1 MKRTPHARANGHR
14 RRQLVARVMVEEDHC
29 IICGELVDKT
39 LRTLARSPWTQ
50 EEGQFAATV
59 GGIIM
64 SIAHQVAKT
73 FMVGRINFAL
83 CILFP
88 NLTVIWTAHRLGRPK
103 ALHLDRDRREHPR
116 QGPTHA
122 DQARRTSQSKLRH
135 TTRCSHRAGAAI
147 RYRTHGKKFH
157 MNVLQ
162 KFSLEGKVAV
172 VTGGNR
178 GLGRAMAEA
187 LGSAGAAVA
196 VTARSTDAAQAAAAE
211 LAALGI
217 RALGVSLEVTDPD
230 DVERAMDEIES
241 GLGPID
247 VLLNNA
253 GISLGGAA
261 LDIPHDTWLQT
272 LDTNL
277 NGVWYCSRAV
287 GHRMAA
293 RRSGTII
300 NVGSMSAMIVNQ
312 PRWQPAYLAS
322 KAAVHQLTKAL
333 AAEWAPHG
341 IRVNAMAPGYFLTE
355 ASPVDQPE
363 YYESC
368 VKPSAMKRYGTPDEL
383 GPLAVFLA
391 SEASSFMTGSVVVID
406 GGYTLF

>member
-1 MKRTPHARANGHR
+1 
-14 RRQLVARVMVEEDHC
+14 
-29 IICGELVDKT
+29 
-39 LRTLARSPWTQ
+39 
-50 EEGQFAATV
+50 
-59 GGIIM
+59 
-64 SIAHQVAKT
+64 
-73 FMVGRINFAL
+73 
-83 CILFP
+83 
-88 NLTVIWTAHRLGRPK
+88 
-103 ALHLDRDRREHPR
+103 
-116 QGPTHA
+116 
-122 DQARRTSQSKLRH
+122 
-135 TTRCSHRAGAAI
+135 
-147 RYRTHGKKFH
+147 

-162 KFSLEGKVAV
+162 KFSLAGKVAM

-187 LGSAGAAVA
+187 FGSAGADVA
-196 VTARSTDAAQAAAAE
+196 VTARNAEEAQAAATE
-211 LAALGI
+211 LVALGI
-217 RALGVSLEVTDPD
+217 RAIGVGLEVTDPD
-230 DVERAMDEIES
+230 DVERAVQEIES

-253 GISLGGAA
+253 GISVGGAA
-261 LDIPHDTWLQT
+261 LDIPDEVWHQT

-277 NGVWYCSRAV
+277 NGVWHCSRAV
-287 GHRMAA
+287 GRRMAE
-293 RRSGTII
+293 RGSGTIV

-368 VKPSAMKRYGTPDEL
+368 VKPTAMKRYGTPDEL

-391 SEASSFMTGSVVVID
+391 SDASSFMTGSIVVID